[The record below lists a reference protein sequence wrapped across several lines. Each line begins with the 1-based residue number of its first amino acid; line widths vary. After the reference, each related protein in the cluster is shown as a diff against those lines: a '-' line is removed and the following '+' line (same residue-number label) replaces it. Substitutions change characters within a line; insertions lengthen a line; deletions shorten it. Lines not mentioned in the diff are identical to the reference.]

1 MGGFEEMCTLHA
13 VIMLCSIFV
22 TMLPDMFDDS
32 FTGTRGLHRSPSQL
46 CLIKRIGNFKVSNL
60 NLGYFYSIFF

>member
-1 MGGFEEMCTLHA
+1 MGGFEEMCTLYT

-32 FTGTRGLHRSPSQL
+32 FIGTRGLHRNPSQL

>member
-1 MGGFEEMCTLHA
+1 MCTMHA

-32 FTGTRGLHRSPSQL
+32 ADSFTGTRGLHCSQSQL
-46 CLIKRIGNFKVSNL
+46 CLIKRIDNFKVSYL
-60 NLGYFYSIFF
+60 YLGYSYSIFS